1 MFINGLHRKSNEK
14 CGFIAAPTDVHF
26 VLMCH
31 IMAKNDQFL
40 HDQGRIFQNIDEC
53 SRKMVIAVQVKNL
66 TKKDLTATDEVENP
80 KNPSK
85 TTD

>member
-1 MFINGLHRKSNEK
+1 MTHKLLVSTDLRTQSLKTKKIFWKQLFIVMFINGLHRKSNEK

-40 HDQGRIFQNIDEC
+40 RDQGRIFQNIDEC
-53 SRKMVIAVQVKNL
+53 SEKW
-66 TKKDLTATDEVENP
+66 
-80 KNPSK
+80 S
-85 TTD
+85 